1 MEIALWI
8 VCSLLALMFVFA
20 GGTKAFLPIK
30 EVRKMPWAASFNDAT
45 IRLIGAAEVLGGL
58 GLILPIAT
66 GVLPVLTPI
75 AAACLAVLMAG
86 ATYTHRKINDP
97 RSASVTT
104 TTLLVASLVIAV
116 ASYLV
121 FV

>member
-20 GGTKAFLPIK
+20 GGAKAVMPIDG
-30 EVRKMPWAASFNDAT
+30 VRKMPWTQGFSEGA

-75 AAACLAVLMAG
+75 AASCLAVLMAG

-97 RSASVTT
+97 RSTSVTT
-104 TTLLVASLVIAV
+104 TTLLVASLVIAA